1 MRKIEDPVS
10 VVDADGVIISAAGAG
25 GKDHVIIQSEN
36 AELVER
42 VKAAAEAQKTVEIVH
57 GAKDFTAGWG
67 SSIEVLTALMAAVP
81 GRTIILE
88 APQDALELIRKAAG
102 PQDQGIIY

>member
-10 VVDADGVIISAAGAG
+10 VVDADGVLISAAGAG

-36 AELVER
+36 VELAER
-42 VKAAAEAQKTVEIVH
+42 VRNAAEARVSVEIIH
-57 GAKDFTAGWG
+57 GAQDFTAGWET
-67 SSIEVLTALMAAVP
+67 STEVLAALMAAVP

-88 APQDALELIRKAAG
+88 APQDALEALRKAAG

>member
-10 VVDADGVIISAAGAG
+10 VVDADGVLISAAGAG
-25 GKDHVIIQSEN
+25 GEAHVIVQSEN

-42 VKAAAEAQKTVEIVH
+42 VRAAAEARKEVEIVH
-57 GAKDFTAGWG
+57 GAKSFVAGWDT
-67 SSIEVLTALMAAVP
+67 SIEVLAALMAAVP